1 MAKKVKTRRPDT
13 FEPIA
18 TSVLWDAAAK
28 IHGPWSVGH
37 RTIENLR
44 LFRDTD
50 VVLGAAYTI
59 RLSRSNESTPDQRE
73 AFIRAFDEAP
83 KGSVVVIEV
92 VNDVG
97 GGAFGGILGHR
108 LKQIGVA
115 GVIVEGKIRDEAELK
130 ALAPPIWYR
139 TSTMAAPVARC
150 IVTEVSVAVCVGGAI
165 IRPGDLV
172 AADVDGAFVVPRE
185 EIAETLKIARELVEA
200 DAEGPMHEKLK
211 RGQTVVQIIL
221 KTPGH

>member
-1 MAKKVKTRRPDT
+1 MAKKAKAHRSANLK
-13 FEPIA
+13 PIA
-18 TSVLWDAAAK
+18 TSILWDAAAK
-28 IHGPWSVGH
+28 IHGSWSLGH

-44 LFRDTD
+44 LFRETD
-50 VVLGAAYTI
+50 IVLGSAYTI
-59 RLSRSNESTPDQRE
+59 RLSRSNESTPNQRE

-83 KGSVVVIEV
+83 KNSVVVIEV

-139 TSTMAAPVARC
+139 RSTMAAPVARC
-150 IVTEVSVAVCVGGAI
+150 IVTEVGSAVCVGGAVV
-165 IRPGDLV
+165 RPGDLV
-172 AADVDGAFVVPRE
+172 AADVDGAFVVPKE
-185 EIAETLKIARELVEA
+185 EIVETLKIAKELVDE